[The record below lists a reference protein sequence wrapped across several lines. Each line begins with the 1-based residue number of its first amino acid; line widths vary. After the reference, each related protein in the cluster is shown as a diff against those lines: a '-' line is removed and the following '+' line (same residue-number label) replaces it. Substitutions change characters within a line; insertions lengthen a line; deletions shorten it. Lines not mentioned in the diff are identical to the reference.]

1 MNQINQTD
9 ISLLQS
15 YFKDFVKVAQSASV
29 IYGEAR
35 DKGLHFFNIAK
46 DPAFEKKLNNIEEL
60 VHVSKVKVMKLVEAI
75 AVKRGIVKPNG
86 TVDEA
91 ALKRLLTEIENN
103 PDIISSENKAII
115 DRFERDEKEYTE
127 RGHKYHQAKFDENSR
142 IIEETKRKMQ
152 ASRDLG

>member
-1 MNQINQTD
+1 MDSTD

-46 DPAFEKKLNNIEEL
+46 DPAFEKKLANIKEL
-60 VHVSKVKVMKLVEAI
+60 LHVSEVKIMKIVEAI
-75 AVKRGIVKPNG
+75 AIKRGIVKPNG
-86 TVDEA
+86 SVDEA

-103 PDIISSENKAII
+103 PEIISSENKAVI
-115 DRFERDEKEYTE
+115 DKFHADRKEYDS
-127 RGHKYHQAKFDENSR
+127 RGRKHFDDDFNRTNEE
-142 IIEETKRKMQ
+142 IEEVRRQMR